1 MMAELFDENL
11 LRKEDDIASREEAR
25 NEGIAEGRYEEK
37 KETTINMLN
46 LNLSDET
53 ISQCT
58 GLSYEEIASLKKT
71 QLINSKALTGGGKV
85 MQYIVDEPIEGYDI
99 LATIRESKL
108 RAERKGE
115 RKAKKKAALNM
126 LKYNISDDII
136 LECTGISAKTLES
149 LKKKLN

>member
-1 MMAELFDENL
+1 
-11 LRKEDDIASREEAR
+11 
-25 NEGIAEGRYEEK
+25 
-37 KETTINMLN
+37 
-46 LNLSDET
+46 
-53 ISQCT
+53 
-58 GLSYEEIASLKKT
+58 
-71 QLINSKALTGGGKV
+71 
-85 MQYIVDEPIEGYDI
+85 MQYIVDGPIEGYDI